1 MRSVACASA
10 AELVVDSPS
19 GDVSQLAATASTS
32 VLQQSGTGPVC
43 WTRGK
48 CTGCQFRSAAEVALR
63 THWSVQSVAWRLAST
78 DAEGMWVSVNGLV
91 SPATASGASVLGN
104 GSRMLE
110 RHSETL
116 ALVPH
121 VAIDDTP
128 TGGML
133 GGKAGSSGSVDAS
146 GSSKGRVSTGLIPQD
161 LSREATSRTNE
172 ADVNPAL
179 ARAELR
185 LVVERSAV
193 FSDLRISQI
202 SSETQLISAIAG
214 IVVGV
219 LGAFASGFRTFEAH
233 CGERLVWMCGPTGRI
248 ATEADA
254 LGRARGKPLE
264 PLMETG
270 KPSIP
275 KAAASASRLH
285 LLRVSSP
292 NPLVSRT
299 AAGAHPER
307 AQPQSQA
314 GGKPTS

>member
-1 MRSVACASA
+1 
-10 AELVVDSPS
+10 
-19 GDVSQLAATASTS
+19 
-32 VLQQSGTGPVC
+32 
-43 WTRGK
+43 
-48 CTGCQFRSAAEVALR
+48 
-63 THWSVQSVAWRLAST
+63 
-78 DAEGMWVSVNGLV
+78 
-91 SPATASGASVLGN
+91 
-104 GSRMLE
+104 MLE

-121 VAIDDTP
+121 VAIDETP

-133 GGKAGSSGSVDAS
+133 GGRSSSASSVDVP
-146 GSSKGRVSTGLIPQD
+146 GGSKGRVSTGLIPQD
-161 LSREATSRTNE
+161 LSREATSRTSE
-172 ADVNPAL
+172 ADVNPIVAH
-179 ARAELR
+179 AELR
-185 LVVERSAV
+185 LLVERSAV

-202 SSETQLISAIAG
+202 SSETQLLSAIAG

-219 LGAFASGFRTFEAH
+219 LGAFASGFRVFEAH

-275 KAAASASRLH
+275 ASAVSASRLN

-292 NPLVSRT
+292 NPLMSR
-299 AAGAHPER
+299 AALSGHPER
-307 AQPQSQA
+307 ARTESPAKGKSSSQLGRVSA
-314 GGKPTS
+314 HRPPPCRQ